1 LAAGDETIISRNVAV
16 RLVSCYRYAR
26 LTLRAPFLLIVVSSP
41 AAKE

>member
-1 LAAGDETIISRNVAV
+1 V